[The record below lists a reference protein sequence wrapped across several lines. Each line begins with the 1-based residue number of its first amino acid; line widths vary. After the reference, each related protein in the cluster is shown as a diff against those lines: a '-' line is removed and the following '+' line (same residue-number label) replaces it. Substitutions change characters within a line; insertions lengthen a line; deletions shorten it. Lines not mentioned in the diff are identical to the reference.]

1 MGATSWASSMLA
13 CQWSDMVSKPR
24 KVTLGSA
31 VAAERCRESRDS
43 PSKASKDLAQ
53 PAGNGDSKS
62 PTWCLLD
69 HHPYFETPSTT
80 GVVMCRASDFPFSTS
95 DFPFST
101 LKATKRS
108 TGGASGWP
116 EVPGALTHTSPSSS
130 CPQAWPCPQAPVT
143 PRCSVTG
150 FSLNMAGGGR
160 SLCGALW
167 GYLWVS
173 APGWVSL
180 HGHP

>member
-1 MGATSWASSMLA
+1 MWWGNPVGATSWASSMLP
-13 CQWSDMVSKPR
+13 CQWSDMVSKPW

-53 PAGNGDSKS
+53 PAGNGDSKG

-69 HHPYFETPSTT
+69 HHPYFGTPSTT
-80 GVVMCRASDFPFSTS
+80 GVVMCRASDFPFSMW
-95 DFPFST
+95 
-101 LKATKRS
+101 KATKRS

-143 PRCSVTG
+143 PWCSVTG
-150 FSLNMAGGGR
+150 FSLNMAGGGGGEGACAVP
-160 SLCGALW
+160 CG
-167 GYLWVS
+167 GTC
-173 APGWVSL
+173 G
-180 HGHP
+180 